1 MTKYKQKGAGSENVE
16 GFLVKLFK
24 DSFVFPFSFQY
35 LILMRTLPSEERSS
49 EKNLSTPPSSIYI
62 LLMRKLILNF
72 SRLSLNKSR
81 EDTDISKEKN
91 PSDLRKKSNN
101 HEEKNTHLKY

>member
-49 EKNLSTPPSSIYI
+49 EKI
-62 LLMRKLILNF
+62 
-72 SRLSLNKSR
+72 
-81 EDTDISKEKN
+81 
-91 PSDLRKKSNN
+91 
-101 HEEKNTHLKY
+101 